1 MRKLVAII
9 VVAATLAGCAASGTP
24 HTFDSNSSK
33 WSMNRTGGKKI

>member
-9 VVAATLAGCAASGTP
+9 VVAATLAGCAPTGTA
-24 HTFDSNSSK
+24 HTFDNGSK